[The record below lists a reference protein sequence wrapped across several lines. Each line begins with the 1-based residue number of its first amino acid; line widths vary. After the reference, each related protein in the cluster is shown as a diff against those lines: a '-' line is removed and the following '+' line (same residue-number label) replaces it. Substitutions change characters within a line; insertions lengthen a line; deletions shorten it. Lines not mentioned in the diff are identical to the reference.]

1 MYAAA
6 SGMAAQQTN
15 LEVIADNLANADVA
29 GFKLVAAS
37 FTDVNAGGTLGLGT
51 ATAGKH
57 PVFSQ
62 GKLMHSGG
70 PFDVAIDGSGFFRV
84 ERAGVHAFTRN
95 GEFSRAAD
103 GTLRNAEGWT
113 LRDVR
118 IPADAVAVHVVKDG
132 SVTIDR
138 DGTIDGDTSTKNAGR
153 IRLATFAAPESL
165 RVVGST
171 VFAATRESGP
181 EHAIEAGRDGGPTI
195 AFGMLERSNV
205 SIVESMMQILTAQRA
220 YEANAKG
227 VQAADEMQR
236 IANNLHRS

>member
-1 MYAAA
+1 MNRAMYAAA

-29 GFKLVAAS
+29 GFKQVAAS
-37 FTDVNAGGTLGLGT
+37 FIDVNAGGTLGLGT

-57 PVFSQ
+57 PVFAQ

-70 PFDVAIDGSGFFRV
+70 PFDVAIDGAGFFRV
-84 ERAGVHAFTRN
+84 ERTGTHAYTRN

-103 GTLRNAEGWT
+103 GTLRNSDGWA
-113 LRDVR
+113 LRDIR
-118 IPADAVAVHVVKDG
+118 IPADAIAVHVAPDG
-132 SVTIDR
+132 RVTIDTDAAR
-138 DGTIDGDTSTKNAGR
+138 DRGIGR
-153 IRLATFAAPESL
+153 IRLATFAAPEEL
-165 RVVGST
+165 QALGGT
-171 VFAATRESGP
+171 VFAATHDSGP
-181 EHAIEAGRDGGPTI
+181 ERRLDAGRSGGPNI

-205 SIVESMMQILTAQRA
+205 SIIESMMQILTAQRA

-236 IANNLHRS
+236 IANNLHRG

>member
-29 GFKLVAAS
+29 GFKQVAAS
-37 FTDVNAGGTLGLGT
+37 FIDVNAGGTLGLGT

-57 PVFSQ
+57 PVFAQ

-70 PFDVAIDGSGFFRV
+70 PFDVAIDGAGFFRV
-84 ERAGVHAFTRN
+84 ERAGMRAYTRN

-103 GTLRNAEGWT
+103 GTLRNADGWA
-113 LRDVR
+113 LREVR
-118 IPADAVAVHVVKDG
+118 IPADAIAVHVAPDG
-132 SVTIDR
+132 RVTIDTDAAR
-138 DGTIDGDTSTKNAGR
+138 DRSIGR
-153 IRLATFAAPESL
+153 IRLATFAAPEELQSL
-165 RVVGST
+165 GGT
-171 VFAATRESGP
+171 VFAATHDSGP
-181 EHAIEAGRDGGPTI
+181 ERRLDAGRTGGATI
-195 AFGMLERSNV
+195 AFGTLERSNV
-205 SIVESMMQILTAQRA
+205 SIIESMMQILTAQRA

-236 IANNLHRS
+236 IANNLHRG